1 MPRPGRGGSRTIRL
15 PNVLIAVVI
24 LVLILGCLSGM
35 AAPGPQAE
43 ATPPAPAPVA
53 AAPAPVAAA
62 PTALTA
68 QPDVRIGLST
78 EPSEAKLSAA
88 GGLQILHPQKL
99 VPLWKARF
107 DEPVVV
113 VMDLPKGV
121 APRTIFRV
129 QVGSFATQSEADA
142 LKDRLERL
150 VPDPV
155 IVSFNPERN
164 SYRVRVGEFSRR
176 DDAAALTDKLLEEGM
191 TEIWVADEAS
201 PASGQARLRLVD
213 SRYYS
218 QVIEVKSFV
227 ALSSVP
233 GGTVEVNGQ
242 AYRGKLEVRML
253 GDSLKVINQLPLED
267 YLRGVVPNEM
277 GPGIYPEIE
286 ALKAQAVAARTYIA
300 ANRGQFSES
309 GFDICDTMSCQVY
322 KGFTT
327 EHPLTNQAVEE
338 TAGIIATY
346 NSLPIKALYTST
358 CGGRTEDGVNIFPDQ
373 KGPYLKG
380 VDCYPEKAEPIV
392 LTGREDLPWIE
403 NGTSPPLG
411 PELAFLVVSGIAG
424 EEALQRKFLQEEA
437 VPAEAL
443 GWWVRA
449 FPVIGAGS
457 VPGGFRFERGDIL
470 EWSRFMVRAFGW
482 EESARISLDERD
494 LPFVLNVTDR
504 PAIPPADAR
513 TVAFLLSE
521 GILGLFP
528 DGALR
533 LQARPTRATV
543 LAWIARI
550 AQSLETWKLERAT
563 FRGVEGNTLSV
574 SQKGKITTHPVTP
587 GVCLYRSVRGKS
599 YPVPRLT
606 LDVGDEVNFHLNA
619 SGVVDVL
626 ILSASTLGAADDRS
640 SPYYRWDQSYS
651 RDELEDLVKKRVDVG
666 KLQDVVIN
674 KRGVS
679 GRVIQVKL
687 VGSRGTF
694 LINGF
699 RVRTALGL
707 RENLFTLERQMDAS
721 GGVAAFHFAGKG
733 WGHGVGL
740 CQVGAYGMAVRGEDY
755 ATILKHYY
763 SGIELLRIY

>member
-1 MPRPGRGGSRTIRL
+1 
-15 PNVLIAVVI
+15 
-24 LVLILGCLSGM
+24 M
-35 AAPGPQAE
+35 AAPGKKGE
-43 ATPPAPAPVA
+43 ATPAAPQTAP
-53 AAPAPVAAA
+53 AAPAPLA
-62 PTALTA
+62 A

-78 EPSEAKLSAA
+78 ESTEARLSAA
-88 GGLQILHPQKL
+88 GGLVLLNPEKM

-113 VMDLPKGV
+113 VVDLPKGV

-129 QVGSFATQSEADA
+129 QVGSYNTQAEADTV
-142 LKDRLERL
+142 KDRLERL

-155 IVSFNPERN
+155 IVSFNPERS
-164 SYRVRVGEFSRR
+164 SYRVRVGEFAKRE
-176 DDAAALTDKLLEEGM
+176 DAAPLTDKLLEEGM

-201 PASGQARLRLVD
+201 PASGKARLRLVD

-218 QVIEVKSFV
+218 QVIEVKSFLAV
-227 ALSSVP
+227 SAVS

-242 AYRGKLEVRML
+242 AYRGKLEVKML

-309 GFDICDTMSCQVY
+309 GFDICDSMSCQVY

-338 TAGIIATY
+338 TAGIIAAY
-346 NSLPIKALYTST
+346 NGLPIKALYTST
-358 CGGRTEDGVNIFPDQ
+358 CGGKTEDGVNIFPDQ

-380 VDCYPEKAEPIV
+380 VDCYPEKAVPTV

-403 NGTSPPLG
+403 NGASPPLG
-411 PELAFLVVSGIAG
+411 PELALLVVSGVAG

-457 VPGGFRFERGDIL
+457 VPAGYRFERGDIL
-470 EWSRFMVRAFGW
+470 EWSRFMVKAFGW
-482 EESARISLDERD
+482 EERARISLDERD
-494 LPFVLNVTDR
+494 IPFVLNVTDS
-504 PAIPPADAR
+504 ASIPPADAR

-533 LQARPTRATV
+533 LQARPTRATI

-550 AQSLETWKLERAT
+550 AQSLDTWELERAT
-563 FRGVEGNTLSV
+563 FRGLEGSTLSV
-574 SQKGKITTHPVTP
+574 SQKGNLATHPVTP
-587 GVCLYRSVRGKS
+587 GLCLYRSVRGRS
-599 YPVPRLT
+599 YPVSRLT
-606 LDVGDEVNFHLNA
+606 LDVGDEVNFHLNTA
-619 SGVVDVL
+619 GVVDVL
-626 ILSASTLGAADDRS
+626 ILTSSVLGAADDRS
-640 SPYYRWDQSYS
+640 SPYYRWDQSYT
-651 RDELEDLVKKRVDVG
+651 RAELEDQVKKRVDVG
-666 KLQDVVIN
+666 RLQDVVIT

-707 RENLFTLERQMDAS
+707 KENLFTLERQMDSS

-763 SGIELLRIY
+763 PGIELLRLY

>member
-1 MPRPGRGGSRTIRL
+1 MPRPGRGGSRTIRSL
-15 PNVLIAVVI
+15 HALIAVLI
-24 LVLILGCLSGM
+24 LALILGCLSGM
-35 AAPGPQAE
+35 AAPRRKGE
-43 ATPPAPAPVA
+43 TPPAAPPPTPNAPSTPA
-53 AAPAPVAAA
+53 
-62 PTALTA
+62 A
-68 QPDVRIGLST
+68 QPDVRIGLTT
-78 EPSEAKLSAA
+78 EPAEAKLSAA
-88 GGLQILHPQKL
+88 GGLLILHPQKL

-113 VMDLPKGV
+113 VVDLPKGV

-129 QVGSFATQSEADA
+129 QVGSFATQAEADA
-142 LKDRLERL
+142 VKDRLERL

-155 IVSFNPERN
+155 IVSYNPER
-164 SYRVRVGEFSRR
+164 SAYRVRVGEFSRR
-176 DDAAALTDKLLEEGM
+176 EDAAPLTDKLQEEGM

-201 PASGQARLRLVD
+201 PASGKARLRLVD

-218 QVIEVKSFV
+218 QVLDVKSFV
-227 ALSSVP
+227 AVSSVA
-233 GGTVEVNGQ
+233 GGTVEVNGL
-242 AYRGKLEVRML
+242 AYRGKLEVKML

-286 ALKAQAVAARTYIA
+286 ALKAQSVAARTYIA

-309 GFDICDTMSCQVY
+309 GFDICDSMSCQVY

-338 TAGIIATY
+338 TAGIIAAF
-346 NSLPIKALYTST
+346 NGLPIKALYTST
-358 CGGRTEDGVNIFPDQ
+358 CGGKTEDGVNIFPDQ

-380 VDCYPEKAEPIV
+380 VDCYPEKAEPTV
-392 LTGREDLPWIE
+392 LAGREDLPWIE
-403 NGTSPPLG
+403 NAASPPLG
-411 PELAFLVVSGIAG
+411 PELALLVVSGVAG

-449 FPVIGAGS
+449 FPVIGSGS
-457 VPGGFRFERGDIL
+457 VPGGYRFERGDIL
-470 EWSRFMVRAFGW
+470 EWSRFMVKAFGW
-482 EESARISLDERD
+482 EERARISLDERD
-494 LPFVLNVTDR
+494 IPFVLNVADY
-504 PAIPPADAR
+504 ASIPPADAR

-528 DGALR
+528 DGTLR
-533 LQARPTRATV
+533 LHARPTRAMV

-550 AQSLETWKLERAT
+550 AQSLDTWEFERAT
-563 FRGVEGNTLSV
+563 FRGMEGSTLSV
-574 SQKGKITTHPVTP
+574 SQKGNLTTHPVTP
-587 GVCLYRSVRGKS
+587 GLCLYRSVRGRS
-599 YPVPRLT
+599 YPVSRLI

-619 SGVVDVL
+619 FGVVDVL
-626 ILSASTLGAADDRS
+626 ILTSSVLGAADDRS
-640 SPYYRWDQSYS
+640 SPYYRWDQSYT
-651 RDELEDLVKKRVDVG
+651 RDELEDVVKKRVDVG
-666 KLQDVVIN
+666 RLQDVVVT

-679 GRVIQVKL
+679 GRAIQLKL
-687 VGSRGTF
+687 IGSRGSF

-707 RENLFTLERQMDAS
+707 KENLFTLERQMDPS

-763 SGIELLRIY
+763 PGIELLRIY

>member
-1 MPRPGRGGSRTIRL
+1 
-15 PNVLIAVVI
+15 
-24 LVLILGCLSGM
+24 
-35 AAPGPQAE
+35 AAPRRKGE
-43 ATPPAPAPVA
+43 TPPAAPPPTPNAPSTPA
-53 AAPAPVAAA
+53 
-62 PTALTA
+62 A
-68 QPDVRIGLST
+68 QPDVRIGLTT
-78 EPSEAKLSAA
+78 EPAETKLSAA
-88 GGLQILHPQKL
+88 GGLVILHPQKL

-113 VMDLPKGV
+113 VVDLPKGI

-129 QVGSFATQSEADA
+129 QVGSFATQAEADA
-142 LKDRLERL
+142 VKDRLERL

-155 IVSFNPERN
+155 IVSFNPER
-164 SYRVRVGEFSRR
+164 SAYRVRVGEFTKREE
-176 DDAAALTDKLLEEGM
+176 AAPLTDKLLEEGM

-201 PASGQARLRLVD
+201 PASGKARLRLVD

-218 QVIEVKSFV
+218 QVLDVKSFV
-227 ALSSVP
+227 AVSSVA
-233 GGTVEVNGQ
+233 GGTVEVNGL
-242 AYRGKLEVRML
+242 AYRGKLEVKML

-286 ALKAQAVAARTYIA
+286 ALKAQSVAARTYIA

-309 GFDICDTMSCQVY
+309 GFDICDSMSCQVY

-327 EHPLTNQAVEE
+327 EHALTNQAVEE
-338 TAGIIATY
+338 TAGIIAAF
-346 NSLPIKALYTST
+346 NGLPIKALYTST

-380 VDCYPEKAEPIV
+380 VDCYPEKAEPTV
-392 LTGREDLPWIE
+392 LAGREDLPWIE
-403 NGTSPPLG
+403 NAASPPLG
-411 PELAFLVVSGIAG
+411 PELALLVVSGVAG

-449 FPVIGAGS
+449 FPVIGSGS
-457 VPGGFRFERGDIL
+457 VPGGYRFERGDIL
-470 EWSRFMVRAFGW
+470 EWSRFMVKSFGW
-482 EESARISLDERD
+482 EERARISLDERD
-494 LPFVLNVTDR
+494 IPFVLNVADY
-504 PAIPPADAR
+504 ASIPQGDAR

-521 GILGLFP
+521 GILGVFP

-533 LQARPTRATV
+533 LHARPTRATV
-543 LAWIARI
+543 LSWIARI
-550 AQSLETWKLERAT
+550 AQSLDTWEFERAT
-563 FRGVEGNTLSV
+563 FRGMQGGSLSV
-574 SQKGKITTHPVTP
+574 SQKGNLTTHPVTP
-587 GVCLYRSVRGKS
+587 GLCLYRSVRGRS

-626 ILSASTLGAADDRS
+626 ILTSSVLGAADDRS
-640 SPYYRWDQSYS
+640 SPYYRWDQSYT
-651 RDELEDLVKKRVDVG
+651 RDELEDVVKKRVDVG
-666 KLQDVVIN
+666 RLQDVVIT

-679 GRVIQVKL
+679 GRVIQMKL

-707 RENLFTLERQMDAS
+707 KENLFTLERQMDPS

-733 WGHGVGL
+733 WGHGIGL

-763 SGIELLRIY
+763 PGIELLRIY

>member
-1 MPRPGRGGSRTIRL
+1 MPRPGRGGSRTIRPL
-15 PNVLIAVVI
+15 HVLIAI
-24 LVLILGCLSGM
+24 LILTLILGCLSGM
-35 AAPGPQAE
+35 AAPGKKGE
-43 ATPPAPAPVA
+43 ATPAAPQTAP
-53 AAPAPVAAA
+53 AAPAPLA
-62 PTALTA
+62 A

-78 EPSEAKLSAA
+78 ESTEARLSAA
-88 GGLQILHPQKL
+88 GGLVLLNPEKM

-113 VMDLPKGV
+113 VVDLPKGI
-121 APRTIFRV
+121 APRTVFRV
-129 QVGSFATQSEADA
+129 QVGSYNTQAEADTV
-142 LKDRLERL
+142 KDRLERL

-155 IVSFNPERN
+155 IVSFNPERS
-164 SYRVRVGEFSRR
+164 SYRVRVGEFAKRE
-176 DDAAALTDKLLEEGM
+176 DAAPLTDKLLEEGM

-201 PASGQARLRLVD
+201 PASGKARLRLVD

-218 QVIEVKSFV
+218 QVIEVKSFLAV
-227 ALSSVP
+227 SAVS

-242 AYRGKLEVRML
+242 AYRGKLEVKML

-309 GFDICDTMSCQVY
+309 GFDICDSMSCQVY

-338 TAGIIATY
+338 TAGIIAAY
-346 NSLPIKALYTST
+346 NGLPIKALYTST
-358 CGGRTEDGVNIFPDQ
+358 CGGKTEDGVNIFPDQ

-380 VDCYPEKAEPIV
+380 VDCYPEKAVPTV

-403 NGTSPPLG
+403 NGASPPLG
-411 PELAFLVVSGIAG
+411 PELALLVVSGVAG

-457 VPGGFRFERGDIL
+457 VPAGYRFERGDIL
-470 EWSRFMVRAFGW
+470 EWSRFMVKAFGW
-482 EESARISLDERD
+482 EERARISLDERD
-494 LPFVLNVTDR
+494 IPFVLNVTDS
-504 PAIPPADAR
+504 ASIPPADAR

-533 LQARPTRATV
+533 LQARPTRATI

-550 AQSLETWKLERAT
+550 AQSLDTWELERAT
-563 FRGVEGNTLSV
+563 FRGLEGSTLSV
-574 SQKGKITTHPVTP
+574 SQKGNLATHPVTP
-587 GVCLYRSVRGKS
+587 GLCLYRSVRGRS
-599 YPVPRLT
+599 YPVSRLT
-606 LDVGDEVNFHLNA
+606 LDVGDEVNFHLNTA
-619 SGVVDVL
+619 GVVDVL
-626 ILSASTLGAADDRS
+626 ILTSSVLGAADDRS
-640 SPYYRWDQSYS
+640 SPYYRWDQSYT
-651 RDELEDLVKKRVDVG
+651 RAELEDQVKKRVDVG
-666 KLQDVVIN
+666 RLQDVVIT

-707 RENLFTLERQMDAS
+707 KENLFTLERQMDSS

-763 SGIELLRIY
+763 PGIELLRLY

>member
-1 MPRPGRGGSRTIRL
+1 
-15 PNVLIAVVI
+15 
-24 LVLILGCLSGM
+24 M
-35 AAPGPQAE
+35 AAPGKKGE
-43 ATPPAPAPVA
+43 ATPAAPQTAP
-53 AAPAPVAAA
+53 AAPAPLA
-62 PTALTA
+62 A

-78 EPSEAKLSAA
+78 ESTEARLSAA
-88 GGLQILHPQKL
+88 GGLVLLNPEKM

-113 VMDLPKGV
+113 VVDLPKGI
-121 APRTIFRV
+121 APRTVFRV
-129 QVGSFATQSEADA
+129 QVGSYNTQAEADTV
-142 LKDRLERL
+142 KDRLERL

-155 IVSFNPERN
+155 IVSFNPERS
-164 SYRVRVGEFSRR
+164 SYRVRVGEFAKRE
-176 DDAAALTDKLLEEGM
+176 DAAPLTDKLLEEGM

-201 PASGQARLRLVD
+201 PASGKARLRLVD

-218 QVIEVKSFV
+218 QVIEVKSFLAV
-227 ALSSVP
+227 SAVS

-242 AYRGKLEVRML
+242 AYRGKLEVKML

-309 GFDICDTMSCQVY
+309 GFDICDSMSCQVY

-338 TAGIIATY
+338 TAGIIAAY
-346 NSLPIKALYTST
+346 NGLPIKALYTST
-358 CGGRTEDGVNIFPDQ
+358 CGGKTEDGVNIFPDQ

-380 VDCYPEKAEPIV
+380 VDCYPEKAVPTV

-403 NGTSPPLG
+403 NGASPPLG
-411 PELAFLVVSGIAG
+411 PELALLVVSGVAG

-457 VPGGFRFERGDIL
+457 VPAGYRFERGDIL
-470 EWSRFMVRAFGW
+470 EWSRFMVKAFGW
-482 EESARISLDERD
+482 EERARISLDERD
-494 LPFVLNVTDR
+494 IPFVLNVTDS
-504 PAIPPADAR
+504 ASIPPADAR

-533 LQARPTRATV
+533 LQARPTRATI

-550 AQSLETWKLERAT
+550 AQSLDTWELERAT
-563 FRGVEGNTLSV
+563 FRGLEGSTLSV
-574 SQKGKITTHPVTP
+574 SQKGNLATHPVTP
-587 GVCLYRSVRGKS
+587 GLCLYRSVRGRS
-599 YPVPRLT
+599 YPVSRLT
-606 LDVGDEVNFHLNA
+606 LDVGDEVNFHLNTA
-619 SGVVDVL
+619 GVVDVL
-626 ILSASTLGAADDRS
+626 ILTSSVLGAADDRS
-640 SPYYRWDQSYS
+640 SPYYRWDQSYT
-651 RDELEDLVKKRVDVG
+651 RAELEDQVKKRVDVG
-666 KLQDVVIN
+666 RLQDVVIT

-707 RENLFTLERQMDAS
+707 KENLFTLERQMDSS

-763 SGIELLRIY
+763 PGIELLRLY